1 MAADLFETYAVTVV
15 ATMVLSMIFFPGST
29 AMLIYPMAICGS
41 CLIASIVGTF
51 FVRLGSS
58 ENIMG
63 ALYKG
68 FIASAVIS
76 LIVMYPVTDRVI
88 GFEDIDGADFSGM
101 SLYICAVLGLII
113 TGLLIWITEYYTG
126 TNYRPCLLYTS
137 PSPRD

>member
-15 ATMVLSMIFFPGST
+15 ATMVLSMIFFPGSA

-88 GFEDIDGADFSGM
+88 GFEDIDGADF
-101 SLYICAVLGLII
+101 
-113 TGLLIWITEYYTG
+113 
-126 TNYRPCLLYTS
+126 
-137 PSPRD
+137 